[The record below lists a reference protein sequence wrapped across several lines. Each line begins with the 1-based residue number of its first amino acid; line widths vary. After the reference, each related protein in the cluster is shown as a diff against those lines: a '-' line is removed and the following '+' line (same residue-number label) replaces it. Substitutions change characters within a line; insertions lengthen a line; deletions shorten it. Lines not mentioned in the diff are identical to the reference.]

1 MWGTASNVNCCGLR
15 IPLACPVTLL
25 RTAGHPQTHAH
36 MAEQPISLDGAN
48 GVSPGASNAN
58 VEGGDPVG
66 DVVATIGPRATLAS
80 ARDPEA
86 VLNPS
91 GRISRSASTTRS
103 LAWPCASYARRT
115 AISAMLR
122 LGSGPLSRGSI

>member
-86 VLNPS
+86 VLNRS
-91 GRISRSASTTRS
+91 GSISRLPQR
-103 LAWPCASYARRT
+103 LAHWHGRVQAMRGGRRF
-115 AISAMLR
+115 R
-122 LGSGPLSRGSI
+122 RC